1 MPDLPAL
8 IVDDNIASRRVLAA
22 MALRE
27 GMQTELAANAGEA
40 LDQLARRRF
49 SLVLIDC
56 HMPEADGFSLAKQI
70 RERDD
75 DRAIPIIM
83 LTSPGRPQ
91 HTTLCRELNLAFLS
105 KPVEQSRLAELL
117 KVALTR
123 ATKQADADAPHSR
136 KPDAEAQQPMRILL
150 AEDNL
155 VNQKVAARLLEKQG
169 HTVTIANN
177 GREALAD
184 WEQQEFDL
192 ILMDVQM
199 PEMDGLETT
208 AAIRL
213 REGTSGAHVPIIAL
227 TAHAMSGD
235 RETCLAAGM
244 DGFVTKPIRKDDLLR
259 EIRRIQQALGSLRTA
274 QPVL

>member
-1 MPDLPAL
+1 
-8 IVDDNIASRRVLAA
+8 

-27 GMQTELAANAGEA
+27 GMQTELAANADEA
-40 LDQLARRRF
+40 LDQLSRRRF

-56 HMPEADGFSLAKQI
+56 HMPEVDGFSLAKQI
-70 RERDD
+70 QERDD
-75 DRAIPIIM
+75 ERAIPLIM

-91 HTTLCRELNLAFLS
+91 HTTRCRELNLVFLS
-105 KPVEQSRLAELL
+105 KPVDQSRLAESV
-117 KVALTR
+117 KVALGR
-123 ATKQADADAPHSR
+123 ASKRADPDARLSR
-136 KPDAEAQQPMRILL
+136 ESDAEAEQPLRILL

-155 VNQKVAARLLEKQG
+155 VNQKVAARLLQKQG

-177 GREALAD
+177 GREALAG
-184 WEQQEFDL
+184 WEQREFDL

-199 PEMDGLETT
+199 PELDGLETT

-213 REGTSGAHVPIIAL
+213 REQTSGAHVPIIAL
-227 TAHAMSGD
+227 TAHAISGD

-244 DGFVTKPIRKDDLLR
+244 DGFVTKPIRKDDLFR
-259 EIRRIQQALGSLRTA
+259 EISRIQQALESLRPA